1 MNDIAA
7 WRDLIR
13 TVLTES
19 VELEEARIDTL
30 RSKYVPL
37 VRAAL
42 PNLRMPAGVKS
53 RAEKMPGQDDAERLF
68 NWIAGQD
75 PGKNNV
81 YTQWMLDRILR
92 QSRPMPLED
101 VIYAPETLAD
111 YEKVKRDLAPEQRDI
126 NRFVD
131 LSSVRAATA
140 SRQDTAAQSDAE
152 EEERARRESKVLYD
166 KGDNIVVA
174 PETMFAAQYWG
185 RGSDWCT
192 AYGDPKGKW
201 PDRDENAFDSYYS
214 QPGDIVIIRSRKNGP
229 LYQIASDEA
238 KDAKDLDVTP
248 MDVIGAVPM
257 IAQLPA
263 AMKHLES
270 ARSLIRLA
278 SKDGNYQFLI
288 WLGDDGDDEDGP
300 TVILCAG
307 DDIVKWKPWEAHTHD
322 DLGEWLLRHQGL
334 HLEKWIDAMAMRI
347 AKMNRYAWTGG
358 GEGHEPTVKEISA
371 GIFRDMT
378 DALKKARKRLR
389 GSGPPA

>member
-75 PGKNNV
+75 PGKNNA

-101 VIYAPETLAD
+101 VIYAPETLAN
-111 YEKVKRDLAPEQRDI
+111 YEKVKRDLAPDQRDI

-166 KGDNIVVA
+166 KGDYIVVA
-174 PETMFAAQYWG
+174 PDTMFAAQYWG

-192 AYGDPKGKW
+192 AYGDPKGNH
-201 PDRDENAFDSYYS
+201 PDRTENAFDAYYD

-238 KDAKDLDVTP
+238 KDARDLDVTSI
-248 MDVIGAVPM
+248 DVLGAVPM
-257 IAQLPA
+257 IAQVPA
-263 AMKHLES
+263 AMKHMTGP
-270 ARSLIRLA
+270 IRLA
-278 SKDGNYQFLI
+278 SKDGSYQFLI
-288 WLGDDGDDEDGP
+288 DLGEGVETDGP
-300 TVILCAG
+300 MVIQCAG
-307 DDIVKWKPWEAHTHD
+307 DDIVKWKPWVVETHD
-322 DLGEWLLRHQGL
+322 DLGEWLLRHQDL
-334 HLEKWIDAMAMRI
+334 ILRLKNWTDAMATRI
-347 AKMNRYAWTGG
+347 AKEDAYAWTGG
-358 GEGHEPTVKEISA
+358 GEGNSEPTVKEISD
-371 GIFRDMT
+371 GILRNMT
-378 DALKKARKRLR
+378 DAIKKARKRLR

>member
-75 PGKNNV
+75 PGKNNA

-101 VIYAPETLAD
+101 VIYAPETLAN
-111 YEKVKRDLAPEQRDI
+111 YEKVKRDLAPDQRDI

-166 KGDNIVVA
+166 KGDYIVVA
-174 PETMFAAQYWG
+174 PDTMFAAQYWG

-192 AYGDPKGKW
+192 AYGDPKGNW
-201 PDRDENAFDSYYS
+201 PDRTENAFDDYYD

-238 KDAKDLDVTP
+238 KDAEDLDVAL
-248 MDVIGAVPM
+248 MDVLDAVPM
-257 IAQLPA
+257 IAQVPA
-263 AMKHLES
+263 AMKHMPAS
-270 ARSLIRLA
+270 IRLA
-278 SKDGNYQFLI
+278 SKDGSYKFLI
-288 WLGDDGDDEDGP
+288 DLGEGEETDGP
-300 TVILCAG
+300 MVILCAG
-307 DDIVKWKPWEAHTHD
+307 DDIVTWKPWVTEIHD
-322 DLGEWLLRHQGL
+322 DLGEWLLRHQEL
-334 HLEKWIDAMAMRI
+334 PLEKWTDAMATRI
-347 AKMNRYAWTGG
+347 ARVNPYAWTGS
-358 GEGHEPTVKEISA
+358 GEAEPTVKEISA
-371 GIFRDMT
+371 EILRNMT
-378 DALKKARKRLR
+378 DAIKKARKARKRLR